1 MSTESV
7 ATHTGAWQRRAAWAL
22 ALAAFPL
29 LLVGGL
35 VTTYRVGM
43 AVPDWPTTFG
53 YSMFSYPLDQMLEN
67 VGVTIEHGHRMF
79 ATLVG
84 VLTIVT
90 LLLGLR
96 GAPRVVGGLV
106 ALGLVFEF
114 VGFGS
119 LIARSGTGAAGTGVL
134 DPATL
139 LWLALSAATFSTLV
153 LSSRVPA
160 FLRAATLV
168 HALVVGQGLLGGSRV
183 LENATQLAFLH
194 GALAQLVWASIAAL
208 LVVASVRWS
217 AGEPRSSASSAGV
230 WPIAALAFFLVY
242 TQIVAGAWLRHSGRM
257 DALGV
262 HGIGAFAVTAVLIV
276 LAQRLGALAR
286 SGEPAATVFAS
297 LQRWIWILLGV
308 QIALGLLA
316 TVAIFFWSG
325 GFAGR
330 VSMGEA
336 ISATLHVAVGA
347 ALLGVTLAAWMWS
360 AREVR
365 QPDPNPDSSRQPAR
379 PAGIPSLGRT
389 A

>member
-1 MSTESV
+1 MSTQSDPNH
-7 ATHTGAWQRRAAWAL
+7 AGAWQRRTAWAL
-22 ALAAFPL
+22 AVAAFPL

-79 ATLVG
+79 ATVVG
-84 VLTIVT
+84 VLTILT
-90 LLLGLR
+90 LLVGLR
-96 GAPRVVGGLV
+96 GAPRAGAGLAV
-106 ALGLVFEF
+106 LGLLFEF
-114 VGFGS
+114 VGWGS
-119 LIARSGTGAAGTGVL
+119 LIARSGADAVGAGGLTPSALG
-134 DPATL
+134 
-139 LWLALSAATFSTLV
+139 WLALSAAIFLGLV

-168 HALVVGQGLLGGSRV
+168 HVLVVGQGLLGGSRV
-183 LENATQLAFLH
+183 LENAQQLAFLH

-208 LVVASVRWS
+208 MVVASVRWS
-217 AGEPRSSASSAGV
+217 MNEPRDPASSAGV
-230 WPIAALAFFLVY
+230 RPIAALSFFLVY
-242 TQIVAGAWLRHSGRM
+242 TQIVAGAWLRHSGRL

-262 HGIGAFAVTAVLIV
+262 HGIGAFAVTAVLLL
-276 LAQRLGALAR
+276 LAQRLSLAAR
-286 SGEPAATVFAS
+286 GEGPARAIFAS
-297 LQRWIWILLGV
+297 LRRWIWILLAV

-316 TVAIFFWSG
+316 TLGIFVWSG

-347 ALLGVTLAAWMWS
+347 ALLGVTLAAWMWA
-360 AREVR
+360 ARGER
-365 QPDPNPDSSRQPAR
+365 QPDPHPDSDRQPAR
-379 PAGIPSLGRT
+379 PVAVPNLGRT